1 MVFASKI
8 TVLSPRD
15 STMRALTP
23 TKRASAGLHITDHR
37 AQMALAAVRDGL
49 AHHHWLGRWRAIQ
62 VLRDTV
68 PQNDDHA
75 VQELVRLTAD
85 GTPEVRVAAAEAL
98 RTVAVRGDARVERV
112 LTKLCVDEFECVRAA
127 AVAGI
132 EKLGSARC
140 EKTSQLLVRML
151 GDPSAD
157 VRQGAVHALEKLS
170 DVGDEAATQGLT
182 QILVHCEE
190 SRRIKQHALLRYSVY
205 LIYQYNSANAD
216 T

>member
-1 MVFASKI
+1 
-8 TVLSPRD
+8 
-15 STMRALTP
+15 
-23 TKRASAGLHITDHR
+23 
-37 AQMALAAVRDGL
+37 
-49 AHHHWLGRWRAIQ
+49 
-62 VLRDTV
+62 
-68 PQNDDHA
+68 
-75 VQELVRLTAD
+75 
-85 GTPEVRVAAAEAL
+85 
-98 RTVAVRGDARVERV
+98 
-112 LTKLCVDEFECVRAA
+112 VDEFECVRAA

-190 SRRIKQHALLRYSVY
+190 KSRIKQHALLRYSVSLLY
-205 LIYQYNSANAD
+205 
-216 T
+216 